1 MTSTPTSCLV
11 VVHQRISQLS
21 SSGLMN
27 IESSHK
33 FTRSGD
39 TAYGCIQTN
48 LKEYQVGVVD
58 GKLFVDVPQDQES
71 KYA

>member
-1 MTSTPTSCLV
+1 
-11 VVHQRISQLS
+11 
-21 SSGLMN
+21 MN

-33 FTRSGD
+33 FIRSGD

-48 LKEYQVGVVD
+48 LKEYQVGVVVND